1 MKVVGALLGTMSG
14 SMGGMTASHNRG
26 GQYMRQRV
34 VPVSPNTTRQQAT
47 KARLGSAVNSWTNVL
62 TPAERAAWETYAAN
76 TPRTDSL
83 GNELV
88 LTGQQ
93 AYIGAN
99 AARAAAGIAAPV
111 DAPTIFN
118 TGAPPTAI
126 LEPTTSVPN
135 QIQVSIAGDSV
146 SFELAVA
153 GGAADD
159 GDVLVFMGPPLN
171 PTINF
176 FKGPYQFSGTDEVV
190 ADEDPVI
197 VVIADTAFQG
207 ADFPVE
213 GQFRPVRVRIAYDDG
228 RTTQE
233 YRAICEVTVA
243 AA

>member
-1 MKVVGALLGTMSG
+1 
-14 SMGGMTASHNRG
+14 
-26 GQYMRQRV
+26 
-34 VPVSPNTTRQQAT
+34 
-47 KARLGSAVNSWTNVL
+47 
-62 TPAERAAWETYAAN
+62 
-76 TPRTDSL
+76 
-83 GNELV
+83 
-88 LTGQQ
+88 
-93 AYIGAN
+93 
-99 AARAAAGIAAPV
+99 
-111 DAPTIFN
+111 
-118 TGAPPTAI
+118 
-126 LEPTTSVPN
+126 
-135 QIQVSIAGDSV
+135 
-146 SFELAVA
+146 
-153 GGAADD
+153 
-159 GDVLVFMGPPLN
+159 MGPPVN